1 MRIEEYKAR
10 IPVVEY
16 IDNFVDVD
24 KFEDYCR
31 ECKNWERVWSCPPFK
46 FDPIDYWAQYDRF
59 CARLQDFPRDGG
71 GEVKLGEISC
81 RCQEKNDGLSL

>member
-16 IDNFVDVD
+16 IENFVDVD

-31 ECKNWERVWSCPPFK
+31 ECKNWEKVWSCPPFK
-46 FDPIDYWAQYDRF
+46 FDPIDYWTQFDRLF
-59 CARLQDFPRDGG
+59 
-71 GEVKLGEISC
+71 VLGYKIFLETEE
-81 RCQEKNDGLSL
+81 EKSKWEKYLADAKKK